1 MMKRNS
7 LGLKIFLFCELVVA
21 CRILLFEIP
30 MFLDKFFVSKAANL
44 SDQDRFM
51 ATVVFVS
58 VFYLVAAVAALRG
71 HRFWPQLHYLV
82 TALTVFLTFALYWAL
97 HSSGHQF
104 QSFYYLPLIYSALA
118 AGIVFIYR
126 ECSLEKDKVMKK
138 ILIVDDDISIHKML
152 EPILMSNDY
161 QVISA
166 KTGEE
171 GLQMAQ
177 DHKPDMII
185 LDVIL
190 PGMKGRAVCTAIKKN
205 SALKDVPV
213 LFLTSKDSPDDVQ
226 AELEAGGVGHLTK
239 PINPQYLVAQIKKVL
254 G

>member
-1 MMKRNS
+1 MKRNS
-7 LGLKIFLFCELVVA
+7 LGLKIFLFCELAVA
-21 CRILLFEIP
+21 CRILFFEIP
-30 MFLDKFFVSKAANL
+30 MFLDKFYRSKAANL
-44 SDQDRFM
+44 SDMDRFM
-51 ATVVFVS
+51 AMASFVS
-58 VFYLVAAVAALRG
+58 IFYLIAAVAALCG
-71 HRFWPQLHYLV
+71 HKFWRLLHYLA
-82 TALTVFLTFALYWAL
+82 TALTVFLTFSLYWTL
-97 HSSGHQF
+97 SYSGSQF
-104 QSFYYLPLIYSALA
+104 QTFYYLPLLYSVLA

-138 ILIVDDDISIHKML
+138 ILIVDDDVSIHKML
-152 EPILMSNDY
+152 EPILMSNNF

-177 DHKPDMII
+177 DNKPDIII

-190 PGMKGRAVCTAIKKN
+190 PGMKGRAVCAAIKKIP
-205 SALKDVPV
+205 AIKDIPV

-226 AELEAGGVGHLTK
+226 AELEAGGIGHLTK
-239 PINPQYLVAQIKKVL
+239 PINPQYLVAQIKRVL